1 MLLDVRNTDKKFN
14 GVYALKDLNFS
25 LDAGEIHGLVGE
37 NGAGKS
43 TFIKILGGVYK
54 RDGGSILWD
63 GKELP
68 EEIRPEESRNLGIN
82 IIFQDNV
89 LIPAFTGAENIC
101 LGRPYPVKGG
111 LIRWKEMEREAE
123 EKAAELGIRLD
134 LKKPVSAMTPAQK
147 KCVEIVRAMMSDCKL
162 LILDE
167 PTASLSDKETKLLF
181 SIVRNLKAKGTSVL
195 YVTHRLEEI
204 MELTDRVTVL
214 RNGML
219 VSTVKT
225 EETSRKELVRLMSG
239 NEAADGVDGSEEH
252 GITEREDSAE
262 KNAGQSVRAGEA
274 YRGEGRN
281 ADGCD
286 AQDIGKTEKQVGN
299 GTVTAPGKTALE
311 VHGIRSGDGIVRGVD
326 LEVKTGRITGMFG
339 LCGSGRTEFLEC
351 IYGTRKLAGG
361 TIAVNGK
368 TTAHPTPSGSIRQ
381 GMAFI
386 CEDRRGKAM
395 IPSFSIKENM
405 MLSSIDRYT
414 KNGWFRKQDAGIK
427 AAEMIGALK
436 IKCTGAGQPAKE
448 LSGVNQQKVVFAKAL
463 LTEPSIWICDEPT
476 QAVDVATRQE
486 IHRLLRKEAEKGK
499 AVLYVSSDLT
509 ELLEIADEVAVMAYG
524 KVRKTFENKDLKPA
538 DVLACCYEA
547 EREENDR

>member
-1 MLLDVRNTDKKFN
+1 MLLDVKSVDKKFN
-14 GVYALKDLNFS
+14 GVYALKGLDFS
-25 LDAGEIHGLVGE
+25 LGEGEVHGLIGE

-54 RDGGSILWD
+54 RDGGNILWN
-63 GKELP
+63 GKDLP
-68 EEIRPEESRNLGIN
+68 EAIQPEESRNLGIN

-89 LIPAFTGAENIC
+89 LIPAFTGMENIC

-111 LIRWKEMEREAE
+111 LIQWKEMERETEA
-123 EKAAELGIRLD
+123 KAAELGIHLD
-134 LKKPVSAMTPAQK
+134 LKKPVSMMTPAQK

-167 PTASLSDKETKLLF
+167 PTASLSDKETNLLF

-214 RNGML
+214 RNGTL
-219 VSTVKT
+219 VSTVDT
-225 EETSRKELVRLMSG
+225 AGTSRKELVWLMSG
-239 NEAADGVDGSEEH
+239 NEAASGVEDAETGKDAESKLQGGAADRISGKGGVKQPVSSE
-252 GITEREDSAE
+252 AE
-262 KNAGQSVRAGEA
+262 KTDIQRTELLGTGA
-274 YRGEGRN
+274 EGR
-281 ADGCD
+281 
-286 AQDIGKTEKQVGN
+286 I
-299 GTVTAPGKTALE
+299 GKTALE
-311 VHGIRSGDGIVRGVD
+311 VHGIRSKDGIVRGVD
-326 LEVKTGRITGMFG
+326 LNVKSGQITGMFG

-351 IYGTRKLAGG
+351 VYGTRKLAGG
-361 TIAVNGK
+361 EVTIDGK
-368 TTAHPTPSGSIRQ
+368 TTTRPTPSESIRQ

-395 IPSFSIKENM
+395 IPAFSVEENM

-414 KNGWFRKQDAGIK
+414 KSGWFQKRAADKK
-427 AAEMIGALK
+427 AMDMIEALK
-436 IKCTGAGQPAKE
+436 IKCVGVSQPAKE
-448 LSGVNQQKVVFAKAL
+448 LSGGNQQKVVFAKAL
-463 LTEPSIWICDEPT
+463 LTEPSIWLCDEPT

-486 IHRLLRKEAEKGK
+486 IHRLLKEEGKKGK

-509 ELLEIADEVAVMAYG
+509 ELLEVADEVAVMAYG
-524 KVRKTFENKDLKPA
+524 KVRKTFENKDLKPT

-547 EREENDR
+547 EREESDR

>member
-1 MLLDVRNTDKKFN
+1 MLLDVKSVDKKFN
-14 GVYALKDLNFS
+14 GVYALKGLDFS
-25 LDAGEIHGLVGE
+25 LREGEVHGLVGE

-54 RDGGSILWD
+54 RDGGNILWN
-63 GKELP
+63 GKDLP
-68 EEIRPEESRNLGIN
+68 EAIRPEESRNLGIN

-89 LIPAFTGAENIC
+89 LIPAFTGMENIC

-111 LIRWKEMEREAE
+111 LIQWKEMEREAAA
-123 EKAAELGIRLD
+123 KAAELGIHLD
-134 LKKPVSAMTPAQK
+134 LKRPVSMMSPAQK

-167 PTASLSDKETKLLF
+167 PTASLSDKETNLLF

-214 RNGML
+214 RNGTL
-219 VSTVKT
+219 VSTVDT
-225 EETSRKELVRLMSG
+225 AGTSRKELVRLMSG
-239 NEAADGVDGSEEH
+239 NEAASGVEDAETGKDAESKLQGGAADKISGKGGVKQTVSSE
-252 GITEREDSAE
+252 AE
-262 KNAGQSVRAGEA
+262 KTDTQGAELLGTG
-274 YRGEGRN
+274 
-281 ADGCD
+281 ADGE
-286 AQDIGKTEKQVGN
+286 IR
-299 GTVTAPGKTALE
+299 KTALE
-311 VHGIRSGDGIVRGVD
+311 VHGIRSKDGIVRGVD
-326 LEVKTGRITGMFG
+326 LNVKAGLITGMFG

-361 TIAVNGK
+361 EVTIDGK
-368 TTAHPTPSGSIRQ
+368 TMTRPTPSESIRQ

-395 IPSFSIKENM
+395 IPAFTVEENM

-414 KNGWFRKQDAGIK
+414 KSGWFQKRAADKK
-427 AAEMIGALK
+427 AMDMIEALK
-436 IKCTGAGQPAKE
+436 IKCVGVSQLAKE
-448 LSGVNQQKVVFAKAL
+448 LSGGNQQKVVFAKAL
-463 LTEPSIWICDEPT
+463 LTEPSIWLCDEPT

-486 IHRLLRKEAEKGK
+486 IHRLLKEEAKKGK

-509 ELLEIADEVAVMAYG
+509 ELLEVADEVAVMAYG
-524 KVRKTFENKDLKPA
+524 KVRKTFENKDLKPT

-547 EREENDR
+547 EREETDR

>member
-1 MLLDVRNTDKKFN
+1 MLLNVKSVDKKFN
-14 GVYALKDLNFS
+14 GVYALKGLDFS
-25 LDAGEIHGLVGE
+25 LREGEVHGLVGE

-54 RDGGSILWD
+54 RDGGNILWN
-63 GKELP
+63 GKDLP
-68 EEIRPEESRNLGIN
+68 EAIRPEESRNLGIN

-89 LIPAFTGAENIC
+89 LIPAFTGMENIC

-111 LIRWKEMEREAE
+111 LIQWKEMEREAAA
-123 EKAAELGIRLD
+123 KAAELGIHLD
-134 LKKPVSAMTPAQK
+134 LKKPVSMMTSAQK

-167 PTASLSDKETKLLF
+167 PTASLSDKETNLLF

-214 RNGML
+214 RNGTL
-219 VSTVKT
+219 VSTVDT
-225 EETSRKELVRLMSG
+225 AGTSRKELVRLMSG
-239 NEAADGVDGSEEH
+239 NEAASGV
-252 GITEREDSAE
+252 EDAE
-262 KNAGQSVRAGEA
+262 TGKGA
-274 YRGEGRN
+274 EGK
-281 ADGCD
+281 
-286 AQDIGKTEKQVGN
+286 I
-299 GTVTAPGKTALE
+299 GKTALE
-311 VHGIRSGDGIVRGVD
+311 VHGIRSKDGIVRGVD
-326 LEVKTGRITGMFG
+326 LNVKSGQITGMFG

-361 TIAVNGK
+361 EVTIDGK
-368 TTAHPTPSGSIRQ
+368 TMTRPTPSESIRQ

-395 IPSFSIKENM
+395 ISAFSVEENM

-414 KNGWFRKQDAGIK
+414 KSGWFQKRAADKK
-427 AAEMIGALK
+427 AMDMIEALK
-436 IKCTGAGQPAKE
+436 IKCVGVSQPAKE
-448 LSGVNQQKVVFAKAL
+448 LSGGNQQKVVFAKAL
-463 LTEPSIWICDEPT
+463 LTEPSIWLCDEPT

-486 IHRLLRKEAEKGK
+486 IHRLLREEAKKGK

-509 ELLEIADEVAVMAYG
+509 ELLEVADEVAVMAYG
-524 KVRKTFENKDLKPA
+524 RVRKTFENKDLKPT

-547 EREENDR
+547 EREESD

>member
-1 MLLDVRNTDKKFN
+1 MLLDVKSVDKKFN
-14 GVYALKDLNFS
+14 GVYALKGLDFS
-25 LDAGEIHGLVGE
+25 LGEGEVHGLIGE

-54 RDGGSILWD
+54 RDGGNILWN
-63 GKELP
+63 GKDLP
-68 EEIRPEESRNLGIN
+68 EAIQPEESRNLGIN

-89 LIPAFTGAENIC
+89 LIPAFTGMENIC

-111 LIRWKEMEREAE
+111 LIQWKEMEREAAA
-123 EKAAELGIRLD
+123 KAAELGIHLD
-134 LKKPVSAMTPAQK
+134 LKRPVSMMTPAQK
-147 KCVEIVRAMMSDCKL
+147 KCVEIVRAMISDCKL

-167 PTASLSDKETKLLF
+167 PTASLSDKETNLLF

-214 RNGML
+214 RNGTL
-219 VSTVKT
+219 VSTVDT
-225 EETSRKELVRLMSG
+225 AGTSRKELVRLMSG
-239 NEAADGVDGSEEH
+239 NEIADGVGEAGKDAEVELQGGAADKISGKGGVKQTVSSE
-252 GITEREDSAE
+252 AE
-262 KNAGQSVRAGEA
+262 KT
-274 YRGEGRN
+274 
-281 ADGCD
+281 
-286 AQDIGKTEKQVGN
+286 DIQGAELVGTGTEKKIGR
-299 GTVTAPGKTALE
+299 TVLE
-311 VHGIRSGDGIVRGVD
+311 VHGIRSRDGIVRGVD
-326 LEVKTGRITGMFG
+326 LEVKTGLITGMFG

-361 TIAVNGK
+361 EVTIDGK
-368 TTAHPTPSGSIRQ
+368 TTTRPTPSESIRQ

-395 IPSFSIKENM
+395 IPAFSVEENM
-405 MLSSIDRYT
+405 MLSSIGRYT
-414 KNGWFRKQDAGIK
+414 KSGWFQKRAADKK
-427 AAEMIGALK
+427 AMDMIEALK
-436 IKCTGAGQPAKE
+436 IKCVGVIQPAKE
-448 LSGVNQQKVVFAKAL
+448 LSGGNQQKVVFAKAL
-463 LTEPSIWICDEPT
+463 LTEPSIWLCDEPT

-486 IHRLLRKEAEKGK
+486 IHRLLKEEAKKGK

-509 ELLEIADEVAVMAYG
+509 ELLEVADEVAVMAYG
-524 KVRKTFENKDLKPA
+524 KVRKTFENKDLKPT

>member
-1 MLLDVRNTDKKFN
+1 MLLDVKGVDKKFN
-14 GVYALKDLNFS
+14 GVYALKGLDFS
-25 LDAGEIHGLVGE
+25 LGEGEVHGLIGE

-54 RDGGSILWD
+54 RDGGSILRN
-63 GKELP
+63 GKDLP
-68 EEIRPEESRNLGIN
+68 EVIRPEESRKLGIN

-89 LIPAFTGAENIC
+89 LIPAFTGMENIC

-111 LIRWKEMEREAE
+111 LIRWKEMEREAAAKAE
-123 EKAAELGIRLD
+123 EFGIHLD
-134 LKKPVSAMTPAQK
+134 LKKPVSMMTPAQK

-167 PTASLSDKETKLLF
+167 PTASLSDKETNLLF

-204 MELTDRVTVL
+204 MELADRVTVL
-214 RNGML
+214 RNGTL
-219 VSTVKT
+219 VSTVDT
-225 EETSRKELVRLMSG
+225 AGTSRKELVRLMSG
-239 NEAADGVDGSEEH
+239 NEAASGV
-252 GITEREDSAE
+252 EDAE
-262 KNAGQSVRAGEA
+262 TGKDA
-274 YRGEGRN
+274 EGK
-281 ADGCD
+281 
-286 AQDIGKTEKQVGN
+286 I
-299 GTVTAPGKTALE
+299 GKTALE
-311 VHGIRSGDGIVRGVD
+311 VHGIRSKDGIVRGVD
-326 LEVKTGRITGMFG
+326 LNVKSGQITGMFG

-361 TIAVNGK
+361 EVTIDGK
-368 TTAHPTPSGSIRQ
+368 TTVHPAPPESIRQ

-395 IPSFSIKENM
+395 IPSFTVEENM

-414 KNGWFRKQDAGIK
+414 KGGWFQKRAACKK
-427 AAEMIGALK
+427 AADMIKVLK
-436 IKCTGAGQPAKE
+436 IKCIGTSQPAKE
-448 LSGVNQQKVVFAKAL
+448 LSGGNQQKVVFAKAL
-463 LTEPSIWICDEPT
+463 LTEPSIWLCDEPT

-486 IHRLLRKEAEKGK
+486 IHRLLKEEAKKGK

-509 ELLEIADEVAVMAYG
+509 ELLEVADEVAVMAYG
-524 KVRKTFENKDLKPA
+524 RVRKTFENKDLKPT

-547 EREENDR
+547 EREESD

>member
-1 MLLDVRNTDKKFN
+1 MLLDVKSVDKKFN
-14 GVYALKDLNFS
+14 GVYALKGLDFS
-25 LDAGEIHGLVGE
+25 LGEGEVHGLIGE

-54 RDGGSILWD
+54 RDVGNILWN
-63 GKELP
+63 GKDLP
-68 EEIRPEESRNLGIN
+68 EVIRPEESRKLGIN

-89 LIPAFTGAENIC
+89 LIPAFTGMENIC

-111 LIRWKEMEREAE
+111 LIQWKEMEREAAA
-123 EKAAELGIRLD
+123 KAAELGIHLD
-134 LKKPVSAMTPAQK
+134 LKRPVSMMSPAQK

-167 PTASLSDKETKLLF
+167 PTASLSDKETNLLF

-214 RNGML
+214 RNGTL
-219 VSTVKT
+219 VSTVDT
-225 EETSRKELVRLMSG
+225 AGTSRKELVRLMSG
-239 NEAADGVDGSEEH
+239 NEAEAGVEDTETGEDVESKLQGGAADKISGKGGVKQTVSSEAEKTDTQGAELLGTGADGE
-252 GITEREDSAE
+252 IR
-262 KNAGQSVRAGEA
+262 
-274 YRGEGRN
+274 
-281 ADGCD
+281 
-286 AQDIGKTEKQVGN
+286 
-299 GTVTAPGKTALE
+299 KTALE
-311 VHGIRSGDGIVRGVD
+311 VHGIRSKDGIVRGVD
-326 LEVKTGRITGMFG
+326 LNVKAGLITGMFG

-361 TIAVNGK
+361 EVAIDGK
-368 TTAHPTPSGSIRQ
+368 TTTRPTPSESIRQ

-395 IPSFSIKENM
+395 IPAFSVEENM

-414 KNGWFRKQDAGIK
+414 KSGWFQKRAADKK
-427 AAEMIGALK
+427 AMDMIEALK
-436 IKCTGAGQPAKE
+436 IKCVGVSQPAKE
-448 LSGVNQQKVVFAKAL
+448 LSGGNQQKVVFAKAL
-463 LTEPSIWICDEPT
+463 LTEPSIWLCDEPT

-486 IHRLLRKEAEKGK
+486 IHRLLKEEAKKGK

-509 ELLEIADEVAVMAYG
+509 ELLEVADEVAVMAYG
-524 KVRKTFENKDLKPA
+524 KVRKTFENKDLKPT

-547 EREENDR
+547 EREETDR

>member
-1 MLLDVRNTDKKFN
+1 MLLDVKSVDKKFN
-14 GVYALKDLNFS
+14 GVYALKGLDFS
-25 LDAGEIHGLVGE
+25 LGEGEVHGLVGE

-54 RDGGSILWD
+54 RDGGSILWS
-63 GKELP
+63 GKDLP
-68 EEIRPEESRNLGIN
+68 ETIRPEESRNLGIN

-89 LIPAFTGAENIC
+89 LIPAFTGMENIC

-111 LIRWKEMEREAE
+111 LIQWKEMEREAE
-123 EKAAELGIRLD
+123 AKAAELGIHLD
-134 LKKPVSAMTPAQK
+134 LKKPVSMMTPAQK

-167 PTASLSDKETKLLF
+167 PTASLSDKETNLLF

-214 RNGML
+214 RNGTL
-219 VSTVKT
+219 VSTVDTAK
-225 EETSRKELVRLMSG
+225 TSRKELVQLMSG
-239 NEAADGVDGSEEH
+239 NEVADGVGEAGKDAEAELQDGAADRTSGKDGVKQPVSSE
-252 GITEREDSAE
+252 AE
-262 KNAGQSVRAGEA
+262 KTDTQGVESV
-274 YRGEGRN
+274 
-281 ADGCD
+281 
-286 AQDIGKTEKQVGN
+286 
-299 GTVTAPGKTALE
+299 GTVAEDEIGKTALE
-311 VHGIRSGDGIVRGVD
+311 VHGIRSKDGIVRGVD
-326 LEVKTGRITGMFG
+326 LEVKAGRITGMFG

-361 TIAVNGK
+361 EVKVNGAA
-368 TTAHPTPSGSIRQ
+368 TNRPTPSGSIRQ
-381 GMAFI
+381 GIAFI

-395 IPSFSIKENM
+395 IPAFTIEENM

-414 KNGWFRKQDAGIK
+414 KGGWFKKRAADKK
-427 AAEMIGALK
+427 AMDMIEALK
-436 IKCTGAGQPAKE
+436 IKCVGVSQPAKE
-448 LSGVNQQKVVFAKAL
+448 LSGGNQQKVVFAKAL
-463 LTEPSIWICDEPT
+463 LTEPSIWLCDEPT

-486 IHRLLRKEAEKGK
+486 IHRLLKEEAKKGK

-509 ELLEIADEVAVMAYG
+509 ELLEVADEVAVMAYG

-547 EREENDR
+547 EREESDR

>member
-1 MLLDVRNTDKKFN
+1 MLLDVKSVDKKFN
-14 GVYALKDLNFS
+14 GVYALKGLDFS
-25 LDAGEIHGLVGE
+25 LGEGEVHGLIGE

-43 TFIKILGGVYK
+43 TFIKILGGIYK
-54 RDGGSILWD
+54 RDVGNILWN
-63 GKELP
+63 GKDLP
-68 EEIRPEESRNLGIN
+68 EVIRPEESRKLGIN

-89 LIPAFTGAENIC
+89 LIPAFTGMENIC

-111 LIRWKEMEREAE
+111 LIQWKEMEREIEA
-123 EKAAELGIRLD
+123 KAAELGIHLD
-134 LKKPVSAMTPAQK
+134 LKRTVSMMTPAQK

-167 PTASLSDKETKLLF
+167 PTASLSDKETNLLF

-214 RNGML
+214 RNGTL
-219 VSTVKT
+219 VSTVDT
-225 EETSRKELVRLMSG
+225 AGTSRKELVRLMSG
-239 NEAADGVDGSEEH
+239 NEAASGVEDAETGKDAESKLQGGAADKISGKGGVKQTVSSE
-252 GITEREDSAE
+252 AE
-262 KNAGQSVRAGEA
+262 KTDIQGAELLGTGA
-274 YRGEGRN
+274 EGR
-281 ADGCD
+281 
-286 AQDIGKTEKQVGN
+286 IR
-299 GTVTAPGKTALE
+299 KTALE
-311 VHGIRSGDGIVRGVD
+311 VHGIRSKDGIVRGVD
-326 LEVKTGRITGMFG
+326 LNVKSGQITGMFG

-361 TIAVNGK
+361 EVTIDGK
-368 TTAHPTPSGSIRQ
+368 TTTRPTPSESIRQ

-395 IPSFSIKENM
+395 IPAFTVEENM

-414 KNGWFRKQDAGIK
+414 KIGWFQKRAADKK
-427 AAEMIGALK
+427 AMDMIEALK
-436 IKCTGAGQPAKE
+436 IKCVGVSQPAKE
-448 LSGVNQQKVVFAKAL
+448 LSGGNQQKVVFAKAL
-463 LTEPSIWICDEPT
+463 LTEPSIWLCDEPT

-486 IHRLLRKEAEKGK
+486 IHRLLKEEAKKGK

-509 ELLEIADEVAVMAYG
+509 ELLEVADEVAVMAYG
-524 KVRKTFENKDLKPA
+524 RVRKIFENKDLKPT

-547 EREENDR
+547 EREESD

>member
-1 MLLDVRNTDKKFN
+1 MLLDVKSVDKKFN
-14 GVYALKDLNFS
+14 GVYALKGLDFS
-25 LDAGEIHGLVGE
+25 LGEGEVHGLIGE

-54 RDGGSILWD
+54 RDGGNILWN
-63 GKELP
+63 GKDLP
-68 EEIRPEESRNLGIN
+68 EAIQPEESRNLGIN

-89 LIPAFTGAENIC
+89 LIPAFTGMENIC

-111 LIRWKEMEREAE
+111 LIQWKEMEREAAA
-123 EKAAELGIRLD
+123 KAAELGIHLD
-134 LKKPVSAMTPAQK
+134 LKKSVSMMTPAQK

-167 PTASLSDKETKLLF
+167 PTASLSDKETNLLF

-214 RNGML
+214 RNGTL
-219 VSTVKT
+219 VSTVDT
-225 EETSRKELVRLMSG
+225 AGTSRKELVWLMSG
-239 NEAADGVDGSEEH
+239 NEAASGVEDAETGKDAESKLQGGAADRISGKGGVKQPVSSE
-252 GITEREDSAE
+252 AE
-262 KNAGQSVRAGEA
+262 KTDIQRTELLGTGA
-274 YRGEGRN
+274 EGR
-281 ADGCD
+281 
-286 AQDIGKTEKQVGN
+286 I
-299 GTVTAPGKTALE
+299 GKTALE
-311 VHGIRSGDGIVRGVD
+311 VHGIRSKDGIVRGVD
-326 LEVKTGRITGMFG
+326 LNVKSGQITGMFG

-351 IYGTRKLAGG
+351 VYGTRKLAGG
-361 TIAVNGK
+361 EVTIDGK
-368 TTAHPTPSGSIRQ
+368 TTTRPTPSESIRQ

-395 IPSFSIKENM
+395 IPAFSVEENM

-414 KNGWFRKQDAGIK
+414 KSGWFQKRAADKK
-427 AAEMIGALK
+427 AMDMIEALK
-436 IKCTGAGQPAKE
+436 IKCVGVSQPAKE
-448 LSGVNQQKVVFAKAL
+448 LSGGNQQKVVFAKAL
-463 LTEPSIWICDEPT
+463 LTEPSIWLCDEPT

-486 IHRLLRKEAEKGK
+486 IHRLLKEEAKKGK

-509 ELLEIADEVAVMAYG
+509 ELLEVADEVAVMAYG
-524 KVRKTFENKDLKPA
+524 KVRKTFENKDLKPT

-547 EREENDR
+547 EREESDR

>member
-1 MLLDVRNTDKKFN
+1 MLLDVKSVDKKFN
-14 GVYALKDLNFS
+14 GVYALKGLDFS
-25 LDAGEIHGLVGE
+25 LGEGEVHGLIGE

-43 TFIKILGGVYK
+43 TFIKILGGIYK
-54 RDGGSILWD
+54 RDVGNILWN
-63 GKELP
+63 GKDLP
-68 EEIRPEESRNLGIN
+68 EVIRPEESRKLGIN

-89 LIPAFTGAENIC
+89 LIPAFTGMENIC

-111 LIRWKEMEREAE
+111 LIQWKEMEREIEA
-123 EKAAELGIRLD
+123 KAAELGIHLD
-134 LKKPVSAMTPAQK
+134 LKRTVSMMTPAQK

-167 PTASLSDKETKLLF
+167 PTASLSDKETNLLF

-214 RNGML
+214 RNGTL
-219 VSTVKT
+219 VSTVDT
-225 EETSRKELVRLMSG
+225 AGTSRKELVRLMSG
-239 NEAADGVDGSEEH
+239 NEAASGVEDAETGKDAESKLQGGAADKISGKGGVKQTVSSE
-252 GITEREDSAE
+252 AE
-262 KNAGQSVRAGEA
+262 KTDIQGAELLGTGA
-274 YRGEGRN
+274 EGR
-281 ADGCD
+281 
-286 AQDIGKTEKQVGN
+286 IR
-299 GTVTAPGKTALE
+299 KTALE
-311 VHGIRSGDGIVRGVD
+311 VHGIRSKDGIVRGVD
-326 LEVKTGRITGMFG
+326 LNVKSGQITGMFG

-361 TIAVNGK
+361 EVTIDGK
-368 TTAHPTPSGSIRQ
+368 TTTRPTPSESIRQ

-395 IPSFSIKENM
+395 IPAFTVEENM

-414 KNGWFRKQDAGIK
+414 KSGWFQKRAADKK
-427 AAEMIGALK
+427 AMDMIEALK
-436 IKCTGAGQPAKE
+436 IKCVGVSQPAKE
-448 LSGVNQQKVVFAKAL
+448 LSGGNQQKVVFAKAL
-463 LTEPSIWICDEPT
+463 LTEPSIWLCDEPT

-486 IHRLLRKEAEKGK
+486 IHRLLREEAKKGK

-509 ELLEIADEVAVMAYG
+509 ELLEVADEVAVMAYG
-524 KVRKTFENKDLKPA
+524 RVRKTFENKDLKPT

-547 EREENDR
+547 EREESD

>member
-1 MLLDVRNTDKKFN
+1 MLLDVKSVDKKFN
-14 GVYALKDLNFS
+14 GVYALKGLDFS
-25 LDAGEIHGLVGE
+25 LGEGEVHGLIGE

-54 RDGGSILWD
+54 RDVGNILWN
-63 GKELP
+63 GKDLP
-68 EEIRPEESRNLGIN
+68 EVIRPEESRKLGIN

-89 LIPAFTGAENIC
+89 LIPAFTGMENIC

-111 LIRWKEMEREAE
+111 LIRWKEMEREAAAKAE
-123 EKAAELGIRLD
+123 EFGIHLD
-134 LKKPVSAMTPAQK
+134 LKKPVSMMTPAQK

-167 PTASLSDKETKLLF
+167 PTASLSDKETNLLF

-214 RNGML
+214 RNGTL
-219 VSTVKT
+219 VSTVDT
-225 EETSRKELVRLMSG
+225 AGTNRKELVRLMSG
-239 NEAADGVDGSEEH
+239 NETGA
-252 GITEREDSAE
+252 EDVETGKDAE
-262 KNAGQSVRAGEA
+262 SKLQGAELLGAGA
-274 YRGEGRN
+274 EGK
-281 ADGCD
+281 
-286 AQDIGKTEKQVGN
+286 IGR
-299 GTVTAPGKTALE
+299 TVLE
-311 VHGIRSGDGIVRGVD
+311 VHGIRSKDGIVRGVD
-326 LEVKTGRITGMFG
+326 LNVKAGLITGMFG

-361 TIAVNGK
+361 EVMVNGAV
-368 TTAHPTPSGSIRQ
+368 TSHPTPSESIRQ

-395 IPSFSIKENM
+395 IPAFTVEENM

-414 KNGWFRKQDAGIK
+414 KSGWFQKRSADKK
-427 AAEMIGALK
+427 AMEMIGALK
-436 IKCTGAGQPAKE
+436 IKCVGAGQPAKE
-448 LSGVNQQKVVFAKAL
+448 LSGGNQQKVVFAKAL
-463 LTEPSIWICDEPT
+463 LTEPSIWLCDEPT

-486 IHRLLRKEAEKGK
+486 IHRLLKEEAKKGK

-509 ELLEIADEVAVMAYG
+509 ELLEVADAVAVMAYG
-524 KVRKTFENKDLKPA
+524 RVRKTFENKDLKPT

-547 EREENDR
+547 EREESD

>member
-1 MLLDVRNTDKKFN
+1 MLLDVKSVDKKFN
-14 GVYALKDLNFS
+14 GVYALKGLDFS
-25 LDAGEIHGLVGE
+25 LGEGEVHGLIGE

-54 RDGGSILWD
+54 RDGGNILWN
-63 GKELP
+63 GKDLP
-68 EEIRPEESRNLGIN
+68 EAIQPEESRNLGIN

-89 LIPAFTGAENIC
+89 LIPAFTGMENIC

-111 LIRWKEMEREAE
+111 LIQWKEMERETEA
-123 EKAAELGIRLD
+123 KAAELGIHLD
-134 LKKPVSAMTPAQK
+134 LKKPVSMMTPAQK

-167 PTASLSDKETKLLF
+167 PTASLSDKETNLLF

-214 RNGML
+214 RNGTL
-219 VSTVKT
+219 VSTVDT
-225 EETSRKELVRLMSG
+225 AGTSRKELVWLMSG
-239 NEAADGVDGSEEH
+239 NEAASGVEDAETGKDAESKLQGGAADRISGKGGVKQPVSSE
-252 GITEREDSAE
+252 AE
-262 KNAGQSVRAGEA
+262 KRDTQGTELLGTGA
-274 YRGEGRN
+274 EGR
-281 ADGCD
+281 
-286 AQDIGKTEKQVGN
+286 I
-299 GTVTAPGKTALE
+299 GKTALE

-361 TIAVNGK
+361 EVTIDGK
-368 TTAHPTPSGSIRQ
+368 TTTRPTPSESIRQ

-395 IPSFSIKENM
+395 IPAFSVEENM

-414 KNGWFRKQDAGIK
+414 KSGWFQKRAADKK
-427 AAEMIGALK
+427 AMDMIEALK
-436 IKCTGAGQPAKE
+436 IKCVGVSQPAKE
-448 LSGVNQQKVVFAKAL
+448 LSGGNQQKVVFAKAL
-463 LTEPSIWICDEPT
+463 LTEPSIWLCDEPT

-486 IHRLLRKEAEKGK
+486 IHRLLKEEAKKGK

-509 ELLEIADEVAVMAYG
+509 ELLEVADEVAVMACG
-524 KVRKTFENKDLKPA
+524 KVRKTFENKDLKPT

-547 EREENDR
+547 EREESDR

>member
-1 MLLDVRNTDKKFN
+1 MLLDVKSVEKQFN
-14 GVYALKDLNFS
+14 GVYALKGLDFS
-25 LDAGEIHGLVGE
+25 LGEGEVHGLVGE

-54 RDGGSILWD
+54 RDGGNILWN
-63 GKELP
+63 GKDLP
-68 EEIRPEESRNLGIN
+68 EAIRPEESRNLGIN

-89 LIPAFTGAENIC
+89 LIPAFTGMENIC

-111 LIRWKEMEREAE
+111 LIQWKEMEREAAA
-123 EKAAELGIRLD
+123 KAEELGIHLD
-134 LKKPVSAMTPAQK
+134 LKKPVSMMTPAQK

-167 PTASLSDKETKLLF
+167 PTASLSDKETNLLF

-204 MELTDRVTVL
+204 MELTDQVTVL
-214 RNGML
+214 RNGTL
-219 VSTVKT
+219 VSTVDT
-225 EETSRKELVRLMSG
+225 AGTSRKELVRLMSG
-239 NEAADGVDGSEEH
+239 NEAEAGVEN
-252 GITEREDSAE
+252 TETGKDAE
-262 KNAGQSVRAGEA
+262 SKLQGGA
-274 YRGEGRN
+274 
-281 ADGCD
+281 
-286 AQDIGKTEKQVGN
+286 
-299 GTVTAPGKTALE
+299 ALE
-311 VHGIRSGDGIVRGVD
+311 VHGIRSKDGIVRGVD
-326 LEVKTGRITGMFG
+326 LNVKAGLITGMFG

-361 TIAVNGK
+361 EVMVNGAV
-368 TTAHPTPSGSIRQ
+368 TSHPTPSESIRQ

-395 IPSFSIKENM
+395 IPAFTVEENM

-414 KNGWFRKQDAGIK
+414 KSGWFQKRSADKK
-427 AAEMIGALK
+427 AMEMIGALK
-436 IKCTGAGQPAKE
+436 IKCVGAGQPAKE
-448 LSGVNQQKVVFAKAL
+448 LSGGNQQKVVFAKAL
-463 LTEPSIWICDEPT
+463 LTEPSIWLCDEPT

-486 IHRLLRKEAEKGK
+486 IHRLLKEEAKKGK

-509 ELLEIADEVAVMAYG
+509 ELLEVADEVAVMACG
-524 KVRKTFENKDLKPA
+524 RVRKTFENKDLKPT

-547 EREENDR
+547 EREESDR

>member
-1 MLLDVRNTDKKFN
+1 MLLDVKSVDKKFN
-14 GVYALKDLNFS
+14 GVYALKGLDFS
-25 LDAGEIHGLVGE
+25 LGEGEVHGLIGE

-54 RDGGSILWD
+54 RDGGNILWN
-63 GKELP
+63 GKDLP
-68 EEIRPEESRNLGIN
+68 EAIQPEESRNLGIN

-89 LIPAFTGAENIC
+89 LIPAFTGMENIC

-111 LIRWKEMEREAE
+111 LIQWKEMERETEA
-123 EKAAELGIRLD
+123 KAAELGIHLD
-134 LKKPVSAMTPAQK
+134 LKKPVSMMTPAQK

-167 PTASLSDKETKLLF
+167 PTASLSDKETNLLF

-214 RNGML
+214 RNGTL
-219 VSTVKT
+219 VSTVDT
-225 EETSRKELVRLMSG
+225 AGTSRKELVRLMSG
-239 NEAADGVDGSEEH
+239 NEAASGVEDAETGKDAESKLQGGAADRISGKGGVKQPVSSE
-252 GITEREDSAE
+252 AE
-262 KNAGQSVRAGEA
+262 KTDIQRTELLGTGAEVR
-274 YRGEGRN
+274 
-281 ADGCD
+281 
-286 AQDIGKTEKQVGN
+286 I
-299 GTVTAPGKTALE
+299 GKTALE

-326 LEVKTGRITGMFG
+326 LEVKTGLITGMFG
-339 LCGSGRTEFLEC
+339 LCGRGRTEFLEC
-351 IYGTRKLAGG
+351 VYGTRKLAGG
-361 TIAVNGK
+361 EVTIDGK
-368 TTAHPTPSGSIRQ
+368 TTTRPTPSESIRQ

-395 IPSFSIKENM
+395 IPAFSVEENM

-414 KNGWFRKQDAGIK
+414 KSGWFQKRAADKK
-427 AAEMIGALK
+427 AMDMIEALK
-436 IKCTGAGQPAKE
+436 IKCVGVSQPAKE
-448 LSGVNQQKVVFAKAL
+448 LSGGNQQKVVFAKAL
-463 LTEPSIWICDEPT
+463 LTEPSIWLCDEPT

-486 IHRLLRKEAEKGK
+486 IHRLLKEEAKKGK

-509 ELLEIADEVAVMAYG
+509 ELLEVADEVAVMAYG
-524 KVRKTFENKDLKPA
+524 KVRKTFENKDLKPT

>member
-1 MLLDVRNTDKKFN
+1 MLLDVKSVDKKFN
-14 GVYALKDLNFS
+14 GVYALKDLDFS
-25 LDAGEIHGLVGE
+25 LGEGEVHGLIGE

-54 RDGGSILWD
+54 RDGGSILWN
-63 GKELP
+63 GKDLP
-68 EEIRPEESRNLGIN
+68 EVIQPEESRKLGIN

-89 LIPAFTGAENIC
+89 LIPAFTGMENIC

-111 LIRWKEMEREAE
+111 LIQWKEMERETEA
-123 EKAAELGIRLD
+123 KAAELGIHLD
-134 LKKPVSAMTPAQK
+134 LKKPVSMMTPAQK

-167 PTASLSDKETKLLF
+167 PTASLSDKETNLLF

-214 RNGML
+214 RNGTL
-219 VSTVKT
+219 VSTVDT
-225 EETSRKELVRLMSG
+225 AGTSRKELVRLMSG
-239 NEAADGVDGSEEH
+239 NEAASGVEDAEAGKDAESKLQGGAVDRISGKGGVKQPVSSE
-252 GITEREDSAE
+252 AE
-262 KNAGQSVRAGEA
+262 KADTQRTELLGTGA
-274 YRGEGRN
+274 EGR
-281 ADGCD
+281 
-286 AQDIGKTEKQVGN
+286 IGKI
-299 GTVTAPGKTALE
+299 ALE
-311 VHGIRSGDGIVRGVD
+311 VHGIRSKDGIVRGVD
-326 LEVKTGRITGMFG
+326 LNVKSGQITGMFG

-361 TIAVNGK
+361 EVTIDGK
-368 TTAHPTPSGSIRQ
+368 TMTRPTPSESIRQ

-395 IPSFSIKENM
+395 IPAFSVEENM

-414 KNGWFRKQDAGIK
+414 KSGWFQKRAADKK
-427 AAEMIGALK
+427 AMDMIEALK
-436 IKCTGAGQPAKE
+436 IKCVGVSQPAKE
-448 LSGVNQQKVVFAKAL
+448 LSGGNQQKVVFAKAL
-463 LTEPSIWICDEPT
+463 LTEPSIWLCDEPT

-486 IHRLLRKEAEKGK
+486 IHRLLKEEAKKGK

-509 ELLEIADEVAVMAYG
+509 ELLEVADEVAVMAYG
-524 KVRKTFENKDLKPA
+524 KVRKTFENKDLKPT

-547 EREENDR
+547 EREETDR

>member
-1 MLLDVRNTDKKFN
+1 MLLDVKSVDKKFN
-14 GVYALKDLNFS
+14 GVYALKGLDFS
-25 LDAGEIHGLVGE
+25 LGEGEVHGLVGE

-54 RDGGSILWD
+54 RDGGSILWN

-68 EEIRPEESRNLGIN
+68 ETIRPEDSRGFGIN

-89 LIPAFTGAENIC
+89 LIPAFTGMENIC

-111 LIRWKEMEREAE
+111 IIQWKEMERETEA
-123 EKAAELGIRLD
+123 KAAELGIHLD
-134 LKKPVSAMTPAQK
+134 LKKPVSMMTPAQK

-167 PTASLSDKETKLLF
+167 PTASLSDKETNLLF

-214 RNGML
+214 RNGTL
-219 VSTVKT
+219 VSTVDKAG
-225 EETSRKELVRLMSG
+225 TSRKELVRLMSG
-239 NEAADGVDGSEEH
+239 NEVADGVGEAGKDAEAELQDGAADRASGKGGVKQPVSSE
-252 GITEREDSAE
+252 AE
-262 KNAGQSVRAGEA
+262 K
-274 YRGEGRN
+274 
-281 ADGCD
+281 ADTQGTELV
-286 AQDIGKTEKQVGN
+286 GTGTEKKIGR
-299 GTVTAPGKTALE
+299 TVLE

-326 LEVKTGRITGMFG
+326 LEVKTGLIIGMFG

-361 TIAVNGK
+361 EVTIDGK
-368 TTAHPTPSGSIRQ
+368 TTVRPTPSESIRQ

-395 IPSFSIKENM
+395 IPSFTVEENM
-405 MLSSIDRYT
+405 MLASIDRYT
-414 KNGWFRKQDAGIK
+414 KGGWFQKQAACKK
-427 AAEMIGALK
+427 AADMIKVLK
-436 IKCTGAGQPAKE
+436 IKCIGTSQPAKE
-448 LSGVNQQKVVFAKAL
+448 LSGGNQQKVVFAKAL
-463 LTEPSIWICDEPT
+463 LTEPSIWLCDEPT

-486 IHRLLRKEAEKGK
+486 IHRLLKEEAKKGK

-509 ELLEIADEVAVMAYG
+509 ELLEVADEVAVMAYG
-524 KVRKTFENKDLKPA
+524 RVRKIFENKELKA
-538 DVLACCYEA
+538 AEVLACCYEV

>member
-1 MLLDVRNTDKKFN
+1 MLLDVKGVDKKFN
-14 GVYALKDLNFS
+14 GVYALKGLDFS
-25 LDAGEIHGLVGE
+25 LGEGEVHGLIGE

-54 RDGGSILWD
+54 RDVGNILWN
-63 GKELP
+63 GKDLP
-68 EEIRPEESRNLGIN
+68 EVIRPEESRKLGIN

-89 LIPAFTGAENIC
+89 LIPAFTGMENIC
-101 LGRPYPVKGG
+101 LGRPYPVKSG
-111 LIRWKEMEREAE
+111 LIQWKEMERETEA
-123 EKAAELGIRLD
+123 KAAELGIHLD
-134 LKKPVSAMTPAQK
+134 LKKTVSMMTPAQK

-167 PTASLSDKETKLLF
+167 PTASLSDKETNLLF

-214 RNGML
+214 RNGTL
-219 VSTVKT
+219 VSTVDT
-225 EETSRKELVRLMSG
+225 AGTSRKELVRLMSG
-239 NEAADGVDGSEEH
+239 NEAASGVEDAETGKDAESKLQGGAADRISGKGGVKQPVNSE
-252 GITEREDSAE
+252 AE
-262 KNAGQSVRAGEA
+262 KTDTQGAELLGTG
-274 YRGEGRN
+274 
-281 ADGCD
+281 ADGK
-286 AQDIGKTEKQVGN
+286 I
-299 GTVTAPGKTALE
+299 GKTALE

-326 LEVKTGRITGMFG
+326 LNVKTGLITGMFG

-361 TIAVNGK
+361 EVTIDGK
-368 TTAHPTPSGSIRQ
+368 TMTRPTPSESIRQ

-395 IPSFSIKENM
+395 IPSFTVEENM

-414 KNGWFRKQDAGIK
+414 KGGWFQKLAADKK
-427 AAEMIGALK
+427 AMDMIEALK
-436 IKCTGAGQPAKE
+436 IKCVGVSQPAKE
-448 LSGVNQQKVVFAKAL
+448 LSGGNQQKVVFAKAL
-463 LTEPSIWICDEPT
+463 LTEPSIWLCDEPT

-486 IHRLLRKEAEKGK
+486 IHRLLKEEAKKGK

-509 ELLEIADEVAVMAYG
+509 ELLEVADEVAVMAYG
-524 KVRKTFENKDLKPA
+524 KVRKTFENKDLKPT

>member
-1 MLLDVRNTDKKFN
+1 MLLDVKNVDKKFN
-14 GVYALKDLNFS
+14 GVYALKGLDFS
-25 LDAGEIHGLVGE
+25 LGEGEVHGLVGE

-54 RDGGSILWD
+54 RDGGSILWN

-68 EEIRPEESRNLGIN
+68 ETIRPEDSRDFGIN

-89 LIPAFTGAENIC
+89 LIPAFTGMENIC

-111 LIRWKEMEREAE
+111 IIQWKEMERETEA
-123 EKAAELGIRLD
+123 KAAEFGIHLD
-134 LKKPVSAMTPAQK
+134 LKKPVSMMTPAQK
-147 KCVEIVRAMMSDCKL
+147 KCVEIVRATMSDCKL

-167 PTASLSDKETKLLF
+167 PTASLSDKETNLLF

-214 RNGML
+214 RNGTL
-219 VSTVKT
+219 VSTVDT
-225 EETSRKELVRLMSG
+225 AGTNRKELVRLMSG
-239 NEAADGVDGSEEH
+239 NEVADGVDGEES
-252 GITEREDSAE
+252 GKDAETKLQGGAKQPVSGNTE
-262 KNAGQSVRAGEA
+262 KM
-274 YRGEGRN
+274 
-281 ADGCD
+281 D
-286 AQDIGKTEKQVGN
+286 AQGTEPEGTGTDGKIGR
-299 GTVTAPGKTALE
+299 TALE
-311 VHGIRSGDGIVRGVD
+311 VHGIRSKDGIVRGVD
-326 LEVKTGRITGMFG
+326 LEVKTGLITGMFG

-361 TIAVNGK
+361 EVMIDGK
-368 TTAHPTPSGSIRQ
+368 TTTRPTPSESIRQ

-395 IPSFSIKENM
+395 IPSFTVEENM

-414 KNGWFRKQDAGIK
+414 KGGWFQKQAACKK
-427 AAEMIGALK
+427 AVDMIEALK
-436 IKCTGAGQPAKE
+436 IKCIGTSQPAKE
-448 LSGVNQQKVVFAKAL
+448 LSGGNQQKVVFAKAL
-463 LTEPSIWICDEPT
+463 LTEPAIWICDEPT

-486 IHRLLRKEAEKGK
+486 IHRLLREEAKKGK

-509 ELLEIADEVAVMAYG
+509 ELLEVADEVAVMAYG

-538 DVLACCYEA
+538 KVLACCYEA

>member
-1 MLLDVRNTDKKFN
+1 MLLDVKSVDKKFN
-14 GVYALKDLNFS
+14 GVYALKGLDFS
-25 LDAGEIHGLVGE
+25 LGEGEVHGLIGE

-54 RDGGSILWD
+54 RDGGNILWN
-63 GKELP
+63 GKDLP
-68 EEIRPEESRNLGIN
+68 EAIQPEESRNLGIN

-89 LIPAFTGAENIC
+89 LIPAFTGMENIC

-111 LIRWKEMEREAE
+111 LIQWKEMERETEA
-123 EKAAELGIRLD
+123 KAAELGIHLD
-134 LKKPVSAMTPAQK
+134 LKKPVSMMTPAQK

-167 PTASLSDKETKLLF
+167 PTASLSDKETNLLF

-195 YVTHRLEEI
+195 YVTHRLKEI

-214 RNGML
+214 RNGTL
-219 VSTVKT
+219 VSTVDT
-225 EETSRKELVRLMSG
+225 AGTSRKELVRLMSG
-239 NEAADGVDGSEEH
+239 NEAASGVEDAETGKDAESKLQGGAADRISGKGGVKQPVSSEADKRDTQRT
-252 GITEREDSAE
+252 GLLGTGA
-262 KNAGQSVRAGEA
+262 
-274 YRGEGRN
+274 EGR
-281 ADGCD
+281 
-286 AQDIGKTEKQVGN
+286 I
-299 GTVTAPGKTALE
+299 GKTALE
-311 VHGIRSGDGIVRGVD
+311 VHGIRSKDGIVRGVD
-326 LEVKTGRITGMFG
+326 LNVKSGQITGMFG

-361 TIAVNGK
+361 EVTIDGK
-368 TTAHPTPSGSIRQ
+368 TTTRPTPSESIRQ
-381 GMAFI
+381 GIAFI

-395 IPSFSIKENM
+395 IPAFSVEENM

-414 KNGWFRKQDAGIK
+414 KSGWFQKRAADKK
-427 AAEMIGALK
+427 AMDMIEALK
-436 IKCTGAGQPAKE
+436 IKCVGVSQPAKE
-448 LSGVNQQKVVFAKAL
+448 LSGGNQQKVVFAKAL

-486 IHRLLRKEAEKGK
+486 IHRLLREEAKKGK

-509 ELLEIADEVAVMAYG
+509 ELLEVADEVAVMAYG
-524 KVRKTFENKDLKPA
+524 RVRNTFENKDLKPT

-547 EREENDR
+547 EREESD

>member
-1 MLLDVRNTDKKFN
+1 MLLDVKSVDKKFN
-14 GVYALKDLNFS
+14 GVYALKGLDFS
-25 LDAGEIHGLVGE
+25 LGEGEVHGLIGE

-54 RDGGSILWD
+54 RDGGSILWN
-63 GKELP
+63 GKELS
-68 EEIRPEESRNLGIN
+68 ETIRPEDSRAFGIN

-89 LIPAFTGAENIC
+89 LIPAFTGMENIC

-111 LIRWKEMEREAE
+111 LIQWKEMEREAAA
-123 EKAAELGIRLD
+123 KAAELGIHLD
-134 LKKPVSAMTPAQK
+134 LKRPVSMMSPAQK

-167 PTASLSDKETKLLF
+167 PTASLSDKETNLLF

-204 MELTDRVTVL
+204 MELTDQVTVL
-214 RNGML
+214 RNGTL
-219 VSTVKT
+219 VSTVDT
-225 EETSRKELVRLMSG
+225 AGTSRKELVRLMSG
-239 NEAADGVDGSEEH
+239 NEAEAGVEDTETGEDVESKLQGGAADKISGKGGVKQTVSSEAEKTDTQGAELLGTGADGE
-252 GITEREDSAE
+252 IR
-262 KNAGQSVRAGEA
+262 
-274 YRGEGRN
+274 
-281 ADGCD
+281 
-286 AQDIGKTEKQVGN
+286 
-299 GTVTAPGKTALE
+299 KTALE
-311 VHGIRSGDGIVRGVD
+311 VHGIRSKDGIVRGVD
-326 LEVKTGRITGMFG
+326 LNVKAGLITGMFG

-361 TIAVNGK
+361 EVTIDGK
-368 TTAHPTPSGSIRQ
+368 TMTRPTPSESIRQ

-395 IPSFSIKENM
+395 IPSFTVEENM

-414 KNGWFRKQDAGIK
+414 KSGWFQKRAADKK
-427 AAEMIGALK
+427 AMDMIEALK
-436 IKCTGAGQPAKE
+436 IKCVGVSQPAKD
-448 LSGVNQQKVVFAKAL
+448 LSGGNQQKVVFAKAL
-463 LTEPSIWICDEPT
+463 LTEPSIWLCDEPT

-486 IHRLLRKEAEKGK
+486 IHRHLKEEAKKGK

-509 ELLEIADEVAVMAYG
+509 ELLEVADEVAVMACG
-524 KVRKTFENKDLKPA
+524 RVRKTFENKDLKPT

-547 EREENDR
+547 EREESD

>member
-1 MLLDVRNTDKKFN
+1 MLLDVKSVDKKFN
-14 GVYALKDLNFS
+14 GVYALKGLDFS
-25 LDAGEIHGLVGE
+25 LREGEVHGLIGE

-43 TFIKILGGVYK
+43 TFIKILGGIYK
-54 RDGGSILWD
+54 RDVGNILWN
-63 GKELP
+63 GKDLP
-68 EEIRPEESRNLGIN
+68 EVIRPEESRKLGIN

-89 LIPAFTGAENIC
+89 LIPAFTGMENIC

-111 LIRWKEMEREAE
+111 LIQWKEMEREAAA
-123 EKAAELGIRLD
+123 KAAEFGIHLD
-134 LKKPVSAMTPAQK
+134 LKKPVSMMTPAQK

-167 PTASLSDKETKLLF
+167 PTASLSDKETNLLF

-214 RNGML
+214 RNGTL
-219 VSTVKT
+219 VSTVDT
-225 EETSRKELVRLMSG
+225 AGTSRKELVRLMSG
-239 NEAADGVDGSEEH
+239 NEAASGVEDAETGKDAESKLQGGAADRISGKGGVKQPVSSE
-252 GITEREDSAE
+252 AE
-262 KNAGQSVRAGEA
+262 KRDTQRTELLGTGA
-274 YRGEGRN
+274 EGR
-281 ADGCD
+281 
-286 AQDIGKTEKQVGN
+286 I
-299 GTVTAPGKTALE
+299 GKTALE
-311 VHGIRSGDGIVRGVD
+311 VHGIRSKDGIVRGVD
-326 LEVKTGRITGMFG
+326 LNVKAGLITGMFG

-361 TIAVNGK
+361 EVAIDGK
-368 TTAHPTPSGSIRQ
+368 TTTRPTPSESIRQ

-395 IPSFSIKENM
+395 IPAFSVEENM

-414 KNGWFRKQDAGIK
+414 KSGWFQKRAADKK
-427 AAEMIGALK
+427 AMDMIEALK
-436 IKCTGAGQPAKE
+436 IKCVGVSQPAKE
-448 LSGVNQQKVVFAKAL
+448 LSGGNQQKVVFAKAL
-463 LTEPSIWICDEPT
+463 LTEPSIWLCDEPT

-486 IHRLLRKEAEKGK
+486 IHRLLREEAKKGK

-509 ELLEIADEVAVMAYG
+509 ELLEVADEVAVMAYG
-524 KVRKTFENKDLKPA
+524 RVRKTFENKDLKPT

-547 EREENDR
+547 EREESD

>member
-1 MLLDVRNTDKKFN
+1 MLLDVKSVDKKFN
-14 GVYALKDLNFS
+14 GVYALKGLDFS
-25 LDAGEIHGLVGE
+25 LGEGEVHGLVGE

-54 RDGGSILWD
+54 RDGGSILWN
-63 GKELP
+63 GKDLP
-68 EEIRPEESRNLGIN
+68 EAIRPEESRNLGIN

-89 LIPAFTGAENIC
+89 LIPAFTGMENIC

-111 LIRWKEMEREAE
+111 LIQWNKMEREAAA
-123 EKAAELGIRLD
+123 KAAELGIHLD
-134 LKKPVSAMTPAQK
+134 LKRPVSMMTPAQK

-167 PTASLSDKETKLLF
+167 PTASLSDKETNLLF

-214 RNGML
+214 RNGTL
-219 VSTVKT
+219 VSTVDT
-225 EETSRKELVRLMSG
+225 AGTSRKELVRLMSG
-239 NEAADGVDGSEEH
+239 NEAEAGVEDAETGKDAESKLQGAELL
-252 GITEREDSAE
+252 GAGTEG
-262 KNAGQSVRAGEA
+262 KI
-274 YRGEGRN
+274 GR
-281 ADGCD
+281 
-286 AQDIGKTEKQVGN
+286 
-299 GTVTAPGKTALE
+299 TVLE
-311 VHGIRSGDGIVRGVD
+311 VHGIRSKDGIVRGVD
-326 LEVKTGRITGMFG
+326 LNVKAGQITGMFG

-361 TIAVNGK
+361 EVMIDGK
-368 TTAHPTPSGSIRQ
+368 TTTRPTPSESIRQ

-395 IPSFSIKENM
+395 IPAFTVEENM

-414 KNGWFRKQDAGIK
+414 KSGWFQKQAADKK
-427 AAEMIGALK
+427 AMEMIEALK
-436 IKCTGAGQPAKE
+436 IKCVGAGQPAKE
-448 LSGVNQQKVVFAKAL
+448 LSGGNQQKVVFAKAL
-463 LTEPSIWICDEPT
+463 LTEPSIWLCDEPT

-486 IHRLLRKEAEKGK
+486 IHRLLKEEAKKGK

-509 ELLEIADEVAVMAYG
+509 ELLEVADEVAVMAYG
-524 KVRKTFENKDLKPA
+524 RVRKTFENKDLKPT

-547 EREENDR
+547 EREESD